1 MPADSPYSV
10 ATARRAAEQDQLAQ
24 WVRDFL
30 ASPGSDNA
38 FLAEQ
43 LGDARR
49 LWLGPVQLPIE
60 RLHRFAGPPGHP
72 VLRTAR
78 SDEWRDDVAQLAEQL
93 DDPADLP
100 PVVVT
105 YRSGVLLVEDGNHRL
120 EALREADVED
130 AWAVV
135 SFESAEDRDTFQD
148 QLAG

>member
-1 MPADSPYSV
+1 MPAEHPYSV

-24 WVRDFL
+24 WVADFL

-38 FLAEQ
+38 VLGAQ
-43 LGDARR
+43 LGDAGR

-72 VLRTAR
+72 VLRTAGP
-78 SDEWRDDVAQLAEQL
+78 DEWRDDVAELAEKI
-93 DDPADLP
+93 DDPAALP
-100 PVVVT
+100 PVVVS

-120 EALREADVED
+120 EALREADVDE

-135 SFESAEDRDTFQD
+135 GFASEEDRQAFQD
-148 QLAG
+148 QPAG